1 MLFVLLY
8 MIGNITKHITLMGQ
22 ILLWIVSAWAN
33 ERTNSTGRP
42 AKSNRNELLRKS
54 SRKPQKQNEQKKIIS
69 ESAAVA
75 AEVLQHSSNL
85 TSHLLLQFVY
95 IYSFVFTS
103 SYARSLISSGPA
115 TSTTPPFPIPNNN
128 KINIFLAL
136 FYVLILCVV
145 ILIFALCAFAAAQI
159 SISIWRIGW
168 AWFELFD
175 AFMSI
180 FTMKNDRPD
189 RFGSLLFVD
198 RL

>member
-1 MLFVLLY
+1 MLARHAFCAFVHDRQHY
-8 MIGNITKHITLMGQ
+8 KAYHANGPNIIVNCERVSERAHKQYWPPGQ
-22 ILLWIVSAWAN
+22 IKPERAVAKKQQKTTET
-33 ERTNSTGRP
+33 ERT
-42 AKSNRNELLRKS
+42 
-54 SRKPQKQNEQKKIIS
+54 KKIVS

-159 SISIWRIGW
+159 SISIWRIG
-168 AWFELFD
+168 
-175 AFMSI
+175 
-180 FTMKNDRPD
+180 
-189 RFGSLLFVD
+189 
-198 RL
+198 